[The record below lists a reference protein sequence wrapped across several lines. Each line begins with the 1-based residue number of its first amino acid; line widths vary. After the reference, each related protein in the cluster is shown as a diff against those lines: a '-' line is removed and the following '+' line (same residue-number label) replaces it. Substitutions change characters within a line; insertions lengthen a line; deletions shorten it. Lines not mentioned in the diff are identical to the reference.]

1 MLSTANKSQILR
13 GFNVFKMLVT
23 FPLPRKNQRSYQHI
37 AHVTLE
43 DEEANEVIEQMEDLK
58 AEFNGLKVV
67 SSNLP

>member
-1 MLSTANKSQILR
+1 MFQ
-13 GFNVFKMLVT
+13 MLVT
-23 FPLPRKNQRSYQHI
+23 FPLPRKNKRSYQHI